1 MMVKISIALILA
13 LLCSAPALAE
23 HPMITDDTGTQGKGK
38 YLLELN
44 TGFSTKKIDANGG
57 MAAAFTCGIADNV
70 DLGFAPPYQWA
81 PEKGIGDITVEVKWR
96 IFEAERSGWSLALK
110 PGLSIPTG
118 DERKGLGNGAVSGGV
133 MVIVTKAAQH
143 RAVHGNVGYTR
154 NAYGLKSDAD
164 ASRLDIWHAS
174 VAAEMH
180 VTEKLRSVAD
190 IGIDT
195 NPDKSANTHPVYLVG
210 GLIYSVTEDFDLD
223 VGLKGGLDHAITG
236 TMFLAGLTVSM

>member
-1 MMVKISIALILA
+1 MVKISIALILA
-13 LLCSAPALAE
+13 LLCSVPALAE
-23 HPMITDDTGTQGKGK
+23 HPMMTDDTGTQGKGK

-44 TGFSTKKIDANGG
+44 TEFSTENITANGG
-57 MAAAFTCGIADNV
+57 MAAALTWGIADTI
-70 DLGFAPPYQWA
+70 DLIVAPPFQWA
-81 PEKGIGDITVEVKWR
+81 PAKGIGDVAVQVKWR
-96 IFEAERSGWSLALK
+96 IFDAERSGWSLALK
-110 PGLSIPTG
+110 PGFSIPTG
-118 DERKGLGNGAVSGGV
+118 DERRGVGNGAVSGGV
-133 MVIVTKAAQH
+133 MVIVTKASQH

-195 NPDKSANTHPVYLVG
+195 NPDKSSNTHPVYLVG

-223 VGLKGGLDHAITG
+223 VGVKGGLDHAITG
-236 TMFLAGLTVSM
+236 TMFLAGLTVNM